1 MKILSISH
9 SCVISEYQKR
19 MGEVA
24 QYPDIELTLLVPNKW
39 TQFNR
44 TITLEKDNDRNYA
57 IVSNKPMSWGLK
69 QNTLRNVTHIY
80 PGTRRLLKRLKP
92 DIVELWEEPFSAVS
106 AHTIFWTR
114 RIVPRARIIFSS
126 AQNVFK
132 RYPFPFSAFEKYTY
146 ENAAHAFLMN
156 EEVGDIVRGKGF
168 EGEFTILPLGVDTDF
183 FCKKNVSY
191 LKEKLGVR
199 DFTVGFLGRIARQ
212 KGVLHLIEALSQIQ
226 EEVQLLIIGNG
237 DLKDEADRLITSL
250 GLRDRTIMID
260 GVGHRQVPDFLNCM
274 DLLVL
279 PSVTLPH
286 QKEQFGRILIEGM
299 ACEVTV
305 LGSDSG
311 EIPATIGEAG
321 LIFKEGDVRD
331 LKEKIEGLMRNRN
344 LRASLTKKGR
354 KRVLESFSWKVIA
367 KRQHQ
372 VYTEM
377 MNGGN
382 DLPDRQFS

>member
-19 MGEVA
+19 MAEVA
-24 QYPDIELTLLVPNKW
+24 QYPEIGLTLLVPNKW

-44 TITLEKDNDRNYA
+44 AITLEKDNDRNYA

-80 PGTRRLLKRLKP
+80 PGTRRLLTRLKP

-106 AHTIFWTR
+106 AHTIFWTK
-114 RIVPRARIIFSS
+114 RIVPGARIIFSS

-146 ENAAHAFLMN
+146 ENAAHAFLVN
-156 EEVGDIVRGKGF
+156 EEVSGIVRRKGF
-168 EGEFTILPLGVDTDF
+168 EKGSTILPLGLDTDF
-183 FCKKNVSY
+183 FCKKDVSS
-191 LKEKLGVR
+191 LKKNLGLR
-199 DFTVGFLGRIARQ
+199 DFVIGFIGKINKQ
-212 KGVLHLIEALSQIQ
+212 KGIFDLIKAVSEIK
-226 EEVQLLIIGNG
+226 ERIQLLIIGNG
-237 DLKDEADRLITSL
+237 ELKGEAEHFVTSFGL
-250 GLRDRTIMID
+250 GQKTVLMDA
-260 GVGHRQVPDFLNCM
+260 VSHSHVPNFLNCM
-274 DLLVL
+274 DALVVPSISL
-279 PSVTLPH
+279 PNV
-286 QKEQFGRILIEGM
+286 KEQFGRVIIEAM
-299 ACEVTV
+299 ACEVPV

-311 EIPATIGEAG
+311 EIPATIARAG

-331 LKEKIEGLMRNRN
+331 LKEKIEGLMRNRD

-354 KRVLESFSWKVIA
+354 ERVLENFSWKVIA

-372 VYTEM
+372 VYTELM
-377 MNGGN
+377 SGGN